1 MKISTASTLMSSPK
15 SKKETCADHLPTLT
29 LWVEPLLTPLVHII
43 RHGQSLHNVE
53 RGYPYRDPA
62 LTNAGLNA
70 AKHIKVSAMPDLI
83 VISPMTRTIQTA
95 LNAFPSNFSSTPFQA
110 EVQIW
115 PDLREAHDANCNKG
129 VSRTEM
135 LAKFPQFN
143 FAECPEEWDHPPHS
157 IEDATARAETVR
169 QRLKE
174 LSKQYA
180 NIALITHRGFIAFLV
195 QGDRF
200 DVCETRS
207 YRFGTDREAEVES
220 LRMGVNIDTN
230 ELQDFGP
237 TILVPSEVHEEP
249 GGGGVASTVM
259 EQNAQG

>member
-1 MKISTASTLMSSPK
+1 MMKRV
-15 SKKETCADHLPTLT
+15 ADHPTALT
-29 LWVEPLLTPLVHII
+29 LCVEPSVTPVVHII

-53 RGYPYRDPA
+53 RGYPHRDPP
-62 LTNAGLNA
+62 LTDAGFNA
-70 AKHIKVSAMPDLI
+70 AKQIEIPAIPDLV

-95 LNAFPSNFSSTPFQA
+95 LNAFPSILGSAPFQA

-135 LAKFPQFN
+135 LAKFPQFS
-143 FAECPEEWDHPPHS
+143 FAGCPEEWAHPPHS
-157 IEDATARAETVR
+157 TEDATARAEVVR

-180 NIALITHRGFIAFLV
+180 NIALITHRKFIAFLV

-207 YRFGTDREAEVES
+207 YRFGRDQEPEMEA
-220 LRMGVNIDTN
+220 LRMGVNADTN
-230 ELQDFGP
+230 EVQDFGP
-237 TILVPSEVHEEP
+237 TVLVPFENYEGP
-249 GGGGVASTVM
+249 GVGKVATAIV
-259 EQNAQG
+259 EQDAQG